1 MTDLNFPTLAQAHAQ
16 TQAQAQLQAP
26 VQVQSGQLPELH
38 IRQPAVVKAQQSSVV
53 QSWADAVA
61 SNTAVGHGSN
71 TDSFP
76 LLSSHVQRL
85 PTDGNVSTEEDG
97 FQIATSRRK
106 RRRQR
111 TVDQDGKPVYRLTEQ
126 FTSQSTVN
134 ATVNATR
141 GNRSSTSG
149 VGLRQSST
157 SVVHSDHNRDHGR
170 GKRLLVGK
178 MVTSSSATDGNR
190 GADQIGD
197 RRLIT
202 AVKPAYRKKS
212 VFCIDNVS
220 AAVSVSE
227 MADFITDV
235 MQIDIVSLFTAKSR
249 RRRNDINFN
258 DRQAF
263 RLCIYSSDVDK
274 LLIAERWPADIVI
287 SEWFF
292 KSSVESDLD
301 AAAPVAPTV
310 FSRSNV
316 PAPSTGSSTQ
326 PFTFVGHS
334 VGHSVATAS
343 HNPTYNS
350 TPGDPAQD
358 AAEIAA
364 NGNLHTEMN
373 IDLTDTS
380 ETTVLLTDS
389 TVTDGVAAASNDHLS
404 GSTLLNST
412 MTDNG

>member
-1 MTDLNFPTLAQAHAQ
+1 MVFADEQKLFQRLPRYVCDDIDCIPSLRLLDGDLKVLSQRLSNIENSLGKLQLSSVDMAADISHLRRAVSEAQAKSQSQFVTRQPQLTDLNFPTLAQAHAQ

-26 VQVQSGQLPELH
+26 VQAQSGQLPELH
-38 IRQPAVVKAQQSSVV
+38 IRQPAVVKSQQSSVV

-85 PTDGNVSTEEDG
+85 PTDGDVSTAEDG

-126 FTSQSTVN
+126 ITSQSTIN

-149 VGLRQSST
+149 VGLHQSST
-157 SVVHSDHNRDHGR
+157 SDVHSDHNRDHGR

-190 GADQIGD
+190 GANQIGD

-235 MQIDIVSLFTAKSR
+235 MHIDIVSLFTAKSR

-263 RLCIYSSDVDK
+263 RLNAFTVVT
-274 LLIAERWPADIVI
+274 WI
-287 SEWFF
+287 SF
-292 KSSVESDLD
+292 
-301 AAAPVAPTV
+301 
-310 FSRSNV
+310 
-316 PAPSTGSSTQ
+316 
-326 PFTFVGHS
+326 
-334 VGHSVATAS
+334 
-343 HNPTYNS
+343 
-350 TPGDPAQD
+350 
-358 AAEIAA
+358 
-364 NGNLHTEMN
+364 
-373 IDLTDTS
+373 
-380 ETTVLLTDS
+380 
-389 TVTDGVAAASNDHLS
+389 
-404 GSTLLNST
+404 
-412 MTDNG
+412 